1 MSRTLVLLAAFALLL
16 AAPALASEQHP
27 TLAEMEG
34 EIICPTC
41 HTTLDQSDAPIA
53 QQIKRYI
60 AARIAAGATK
70 SQIEASLVA
79 QFGTGVLAEPPKKG
93 FDLLAWLLPIGG
105 VIAGAAVLG
114 VLAWRWSRTGPAAP
128 VVAAG
133 PPLDP
138 ALERRLD
145 EELRRFDD

>member
-1 MSRTLVLLAAFALLL
+1 MRRALVLLAAA
-16 AAPALASEQHP
+16 ALALPAAASASDRHP

-53 QQIKRYI
+53 RQIKRYI

-70 SQIEASLVA
+70 GQIEASLVA
-79 QFGTGVLAEPPKKG
+79 QFGTAVLAEPPKKG

-105 VIAGAAVLG
+105 VIVAAAVLA
-114 VLAWRWSRTGPAAP
+114 VLAFRWSRSREPAA
-128 VVAAG
+128 ALAG
-133 PPLDP
+133 APLDP

-145 EELRRFDD
+145 EELRRLEE